1 MRKLLFF
8 CDQYPDII
16 ESFLM
21 LHVLRIAN
29 SLCRFPGKSLTPL
42 WLTRAK
48 HDGMEDGIQV
58 DRNPRVAADFQQMK
72 LLDGTFRPQICFVVS
87 FQTRTTMLDVRVR
100 VREISCLAAV
110 IQTVKDN
117 AWIHF
122 KLTIRCL

>member
-29 SLCRFPGKSLTPL
+29 SLYRFPGKSLTLL

-72 LLDGTFRPQICFVVS
+72 LLDGTL
-87 FQTRTTMLDVRVR
+87 RTTMLDVRVR

-110 IQTVKDN
+110 IQTVQDN
-117 AWIHF
+117 TWIHF